1 LKKIVLLQP
10 ECFHPAGKFEGNIEY
25 HLGLFYIASILKKNG
40 FKVTFLWMSFSDIKN
55 MNKLSQE

>member
-1 LKKIVLLQP
+1 MNTLILNILVYCTPAFSSIFVIVTII
-10 ECFHPAGKFEGNIEY
+10 CKA
-25 HLGLFYIASILKKNG
+25 ILKKNG